1 MTNLNWLYL
10 FIAAL
15 LETAWTYS
23 IKLLTFKDVLTL
35 RFHNFYKPTEGLP
48 ILLPFLG
55 YIFFG
60 IGNIYFFSMAMKY
73 IPTAIAFAVW
83 TSLTLVLI
91 KLTDVFWF
99 HQKVTLIEIFYTL
112 LILIGIVG
120 LKVGVSK

>member
-1 MTNLNWLYL
+1 LNGFYL

-23 IKLLTFKDVLTL
+23 IKFLTFKDVLTL
-35 RFHNFYKPTEGLP
+35 RFNNFYTPEHGLP
-48 ILLPFLG
+48 ILIPFLG

-60 IGNIYFFSMAMKY
+60 IGNIYFFSLAMKT

-91 KLTDVFWF
+91 KLVDAFWL
-99 HQKVTLIEIFYTL
+99 HQKVSFTEVFYTI
-112 LILIGIVG
+112 LIIIGIVG
-120 LKVGVSK
+120 LKTSTTK